1 MSVNIL
7 ALINLVQNSCMPT
20 SILITGGNGFIGSGL
35 INSLADTQDFCI
47 KASVR
52 SKAGV
57 DFPASVKIINNLDVD
72 SDDGW
77 LEALSGVDCVIHCAA
92 RYHIK
97 NESSEDLLTICRNVN
112 VDGTMRLARL
122 SAQAGVKRFIFL
134 SSLKV
139 NGEFSSPDKPFV
151 ETDAPKPFYPY
162 GISKLEAE
170 NALLQFSASSTMNI
184 VIVRPPP
191 VYGPGVKANFLAMM
205 RFLDY
210 RLPLPLGGI
219 KNLRSYIGLANLVSF
234 VELCIKH
241 PDASNQ
247 IFFVSD
253 DDDLST
259 SRLLRMMSAALG
271 RISLLIP
278 APKKLLTY
286 LAGMV
291 GKQYV
296 PELLFGNFQADISKA
311 KRLLGWRPVESVQTG
326 MKKTARH
333 YLTNKA

>member
-1 MSVNIL
+1 
-7 ALINLVQNSCMPT
+7 MPT

-35 INSLADTQDFCI
+35 INALASNSDFSI
-47 KASVR
+47 KGSVR
-52 SKAGV
+52 SNGGAH
-57 DFPASVKIINNLDVD
+57 FPASVQTLQNLDVD
-72 SDDGW
+72 SDAGW
-77 LEALSGVDCVIHCAA
+77 LEAFLGVDYVIHCAA

-97 NESSEDLLTICRNVN
+97 NESSGDLLAICRKVN

-122 SAQAGVKRFIFL
+122 AAQAGVKRFIFM

-139 NGEFSSPDKPFV
+139 NGEFSDPGRPFL
-151 ETDAPKPFYPY
+151 ETDTPTPFYPY

-170 NALLQFSASSTMNI
+170 NALLQFSASSKMDV
-184 VIVRPPP
+184 VIIRPPP

-210 RLPLPLGGI
+210 CLPLPLGGI

-234 VELCIKH
+234 VELCVKH
-241 PDASNQ
+241 PGASNQ

-259 SRLLRMMSAALG
+259 SRLLKMMSAALG
-271 RISLLIP
+271 KLSLLVP
-278 APKKLLTY
+278 APKKFLTF
-286 LAGMV
+286 LANMV
-291 GKQYV
+291 GRQYI

-311 KRLLGWRPVESVQTG
+311 KHLLGWMPPESVQIG
-326 MKKTARH
+326 MKKTALH
-333 YLTNKA
+333 YLSNKT

>member
-1 MSVNIL
+1 MS
-7 ALINLVQNSCMPT
+7 T
-20 SILITGGNGFIGSGL
+20 SVLITGGNGFIGSGL
-35 INSLADTQDFCI
+35 INALASVQGFSI
-47 KASVR
+47 KGSVR
-52 SKAGV
+52 SNGGE
-57 DFPASVKIINNLDVD
+57 DFPATVQTAPNLDVN
-72 SDDGW
+72 SDIGW

-139 NGEFSSPDKPFV
+139 NGEFSEPDKPFV
-151 ETDAPKPFYPY
+151 ETDTPKPFYPY

-170 NALLQFSASSTMNI
+170 NALLQFSASSTMDI

-219 KNLRSYIGLANLVSF
+219 KNLRSYIGLTNLVSF

-259 SRLLRMMSAALG
+259 SRLLKMMSSALG
-271 RISLLIP
+271 RISLLVP
-278 APKKLLTY
+278 APEKFLTFI
-286 LAGMV
+286 ANVIGRR
-291 GKQYV
+291 YV
-296 PELLFGNFQADISKA
+296 PDAEAGGAAAQ
-311 KRLLGWRPVESVQTG
+311 
-326 MKKTARH
+326 
-333 YLTNKA
+333 

>member
-1 MSVNIL
+1 
-7 ALINLVQNSCMPT
+7 MPT

-35 INSLADTQDFCI
+35 IKSLANTQDFSI

-52 SKAGV
+52 SNIGV
-57 DFPASVKIINNLDVD
+57 DLPASVNIINNLDVD
-72 SDDGW
+72 SDSGW

-97 NESSEDLLTICRNVN
+97 NESSSDLLAICRKVN
-112 VDGTMRLARL
+112 VGGTMRVARIA
-122 SAQAGVKRFIFL
+122 AQAGVKRLIFL

-139 NGEFSSPDKPFV
+139 NGEFSDPARPFV
-151 ETDAPKPFYPY
+151 EVDTPSPFYPY

-170 NALLQFSASSTMNI
+170 KELLQFSASNDMDV

-219 KNLRSYIGLANLVSF
+219 KNSRSYISLANLVSF
-234 VELCIKH
+234 IELSIKH
-241 PDASNQ
+241 PNAGNE

-259 SRLLRMMSAALG
+259 SRLLKMMSSALG
-271 RISLLIP
+271 RISLLVP
-278 APKKLLTY
+278 APEKFLTFI
-286 LAGMV
+286 ANAIGRR
-291 GKQYV
+291 YV
-296 PELLFGNFQADISKA
+296 PELLFGNFQADVSKA
-311 KRLLGWRPVESVQTG
+311 KNLLGWRPVESVHEG
-326 MKKTARH
+326 MKKTALY
-333 YLTNKA
+333 YLSNKI

>member
-1 MSVNIL
+1 MP
-7 ALINLVQNSCMPT
+7 INL
-20 SILITGGNGFIGSGL
+20 LITGGNGFIGSGL
-35 INSLADTQDFCI
+35 INSLASNPDYFI
-47 KASVR
+47 RGSFR
-52 SKAGV
+52 SGSGV
-57 DFPASVKIINNLDVD
+57 DFPERVEALPGLDVD
-72 SDDGW
+72 SDEGW
-77 LEALSGVDCVIHCAA
+77 LDALSGIECVVHCAA

-97 NESSEDLLTICRNVN
+97 NESSGDLLAICRKVN
-112 VDGTMRLARL
+112 VDGTIRLARL
-122 SAQAGVKRFIFL
+122 AAQAGVKRFIFM

-139 NGEFSSPDKPFV
+139 NGEFSGPNRPFL
-151 ETDAPKPFYPY
+151 ETDTPNPFYPY

-170 NALLQFSASSTMNI
+170 NELIKFSASSNMDV
-184 VIVRPPP
+184 VIIRPPP

-210 RLPLPLGGI
+210 RFPLPLGGI

-259 SRLLRMMSAALG
+259 SRLLRVMSAALG

-286 LAGMV
+286 FAGMV

-311 KRLLGWRPVESVQTG
+311 KHLLGWSPVESVQAG
-326 MKKTARH
+326 MKKTALY
-333 YLTNKA
+333 YLNNKT

>member
-1 MSVNIL
+1 
-7 ALINLVQNSCMPT
+7 MPN

-35 INSLADTQDFCI
+35 INALASNSDFSI
-47 KASVR
+47 KGSVR
-52 SKAGV
+52 SNGGAH
-57 DFPASVKIINNLDVD
+57 FPASVQTLQNLNVD
-72 SDDGW
+72 SDAGW
-77 LEALSGVDCVIHCAA
+77 LEAFLGVDCIIHCAA

-97 NESSEDLLTICRNVN
+97 NESSGDLLAICRKVN

-122 SAQAGVKRFIFL
+122 AAQAGVKRFIFM

-139 NGEFSSPDKPFV
+139 NGEFSNPGRPFL
-151 ETDAPKPFYPY
+151 ETDTPTPFYPY

-170 NALLQFSASSTMNI
+170 NALLQFSASSKMDV
-184 VIVRPPP
+184 VIIRPPP

-210 RLPLPLGGI
+210 CLPLPLGGI

-234 VELCIKH
+234 IELCIKH
-241 PDASNQ
+241 PGASNQ

-259 SRLLRMMSAALG
+259 SRLLKMMSAALG
-271 RISLLIP
+271 RLSLLVP
-278 APKKLLTY
+278 APKKFLTFF
-286 LAGMV
+286 ANIV
-291 GKQYV
+291 GRQYI

-311 KRLLGWRPVESVQTG
+311 KQLLGWKPPKSVQAG
-326 MKKTARH
+326 MKKTALH
-333 YLTNKA
+333 YLSSKT

>member
-1 MSVNIL
+1 
-7 ALINLVQNSCMPT
+7 MPT

-35 INSLADTQDFCI
+35 INALASNSDFSI
-47 KASVR
+47 KGSVR
-52 SKAGV
+52 SNGGA
-57 DFPASVKIINNLDVD
+57 DFPASVQTLQNLDVD
-72 SDDGW
+72 SDAGW
-77 LEALSGVDCVIHCAA
+77 LEAFLGVDCVIHCAA

-97 NESSEDLLTICRNVN
+97 NESSGDLLAICRKVN

-122 SAQAGVKRFIFL
+122 AAQAGVKRFIFM

-139 NGEFSSPDKPFV
+139 NGEFSDPGRPFV
-151 ETDAPKPFYPY
+151 ETDGPKPFYPY

-170 NALLQFSASSTMNI
+170 NALLQFSASSKMDV
-184 VIVRPPP
+184 VIIRPPP

-210 RLPLPLGGI
+210 CLPLPLGGI

-234 VELCIKH
+234 VELCVKH
-241 PDASNQ
+241 PGASNQ

-259 SRLLRMMSAALG
+259 SRLLRMMSNALG
-271 RISLLIP
+271 RASLLVP
-278 APKKLLTY
+278 APKKFLTFF
-286 LAGMV
+286 ANMV
-291 GKQYV
+291 GRQYI

-311 KRLLGWRPVESVQTG
+311 KHLLGWMPPESVQIG
-326 MKKTARH
+326 MKKTAMH
-333 YLTNKA
+333 YLSNKT

>member
-1 MSVNIL
+1 MS
-7 ALINLVQNSCMPT
+7 T

-35 INSLADTQDFCI
+35 IHALASAPGFSI
-47 KASVR
+47 KGSFR
-52 SKAGV
+52 SNAWN
-57 DFPASVKIINNLDVD
+57 DFPATVQTVPNLDVD
-72 SDDGW
+72 SDMGW

-97 NESSEDLLTICRNVN
+97 NESSEDLLAICRSVN

-139 NGEFSSPDKPFV
+139 NGEFSDPSRPFV
-151 ETDAPKPFYPY
+151 ETDTPKPFYPY

-170 NALLQFSASSTMNI
+170 NALFQFSASSTMDV

-191 VYGPGVKANFLAMM
+191 VYGSGVKANFLAMM

-234 VELCIKH
+234 IELCIKH
-241 PDASNQ
+241 PDARNQ

-259 SRLLRMMSAALG
+259 SRLLKLMSTALG

-278 APKKLLTY
+278 APVKLLTF
-286 LAGMV
+286 LANIIGR
-291 GKQYV
+291 QYIS
-296 PELLFGNFQADISKA
+296 ELLFGNFQADISKA
-311 KRLLGWRPVESVQTG
+311 KSLLGWKPPESVQAG
-326 MKKTARH
+326 MKKTALH
-333 YLTNKA
+333 YLSSKA

>member
-1 MSVNIL
+1 
-7 ALINLVQNSCMPT
+7 VQTLP
-20 SILITGGNGFIGSGL
+20 
-35 INSLADTQDFCI
+35 
-47 KASVR
+47 
-52 SKAGV
+52 
-57 DFPASVKIINNLDVD
+57 NLDVD
-72 SDDGW
+72 SDEGW

-97 NESSEDLLTICRNVN
+97 NESSGDLLAICRAVN

-122 SAQAGVKRFIFL
+122 AAQAGVKRFIFL

-139 NGEFSSPDKPFV
+139 NGEFSKPGKPFL
-151 ETDAPKPFYPY
+151 ETDTPNPFYPY

-170 NALLQFSASSTMNI
+170 NALLQFSASSTMDV

-205 RFLDY
+205 RFLDC

-234 VELCIKH
+234 IELCVKH

-253 DDDLST
+253 DEDLST
-259 SRLLRMMSAALG
+259 TRLLKMMSTALG

-278 APKKLLTY
+278 APNKLLTVI
-286 LAGMV
+286 ANIT
-291 GKQYV
+291 GKQYI

-311 KRLLGWRPVESVQTG
+311 KYLLGWKPNESVQVG
-326 MKKTARH
+326 MKKTAMH
-333 YLTNKA
+333 YLSNKT

>member
-1 MSVNIL
+1 
-7 ALINLVQNSCMPT
+7 MPT

-35 INSLADTQDFCI
+35 INALASNSDFSI
-47 KASVR
+47 RGSVR
-52 SKAGV
+52 SNGSA
-57 DFPASVKIINNLDVD
+57 DFPASVQTLQNLDVD
-72 SDDGW
+72 SDAGW
-77 LEALSGVDCVIHCAA
+77 LEAFLGVDCVIHCAA

-97 NESSEDLLTICRNVN
+97 NESSGDLLAICRKVN

-122 SAQAGVKRFIFL
+122 AAQAGVKRFIFM

-139 NGEFSSPDKPFV
+139 NGEFSDPGRPFV
-151 ETDAPKPFYPY
+151 ETDGPKPFYPY

-170 NALLQFSASSTMNI
+170 NALLQFSTSSNMDV
-184 VIVRPPP
+184 VIIRPPP

-210 RLPLPLGGI
+210 CLPLPLGGI

-234 VELCIKH
+234 VELCVKH
-241 PDASNQ
+241 PGASNQ

-259 SRLLRMMSAALG
+259 SRLLKMMSAALG
-271 RISLLIP
+271 RLSLLAP
-278 APKKLLTY
+278 APKKFLTF
-286 LAGMV
+286 LANAMGR
-291 GKQYV
+291 QYI

-311 KRLLGWRPVESVQTG
+311 KHLLGWMPPESVQIG
-326 MKKTARH
+326 MKKTALH
-333 YLTNKA
+333 YLSNKT

>member
-1 MSVNIL
+1 
-7 ALINLVQNSCMPT
+7 MPT

-35 INSLADTQDFCI
+35 INSLASIPNFAI
-47 KASVR
+47 KGSVR
-52 SKAGV
+52 SNSSA
-57 DFPASVKIINNLDVD
+57 DFPASVKTMRNLDVD
-72 SDDGW
+72 ADTGW
-77 LEALSGVDCVIHCAA
+77 LKALSGVDCVIHCAA

-97 NESSEDLLTICRNVN
+97 NESSGDLLTICRKVN

-122 SAQAGVKRFIFL
+122 AAQAGVKRFIFI

-139 NGEFSSPDKPFV
+139 NGEFSDPGSPFV
-151 ETDAPKPFYPY
+151 ETDSPKPFYPY

-170 NALLQFSASSTMNI
+170 NALLQFSASSKMDV
-184 VIVRPPP
+184 VIIRPPP

-210 RLPLPLGGI
+210 CLPLPLGGI
-219 KNLRSYIGLANLVSF
+219 KNLRSYIGLANLISF

-241 PDASNQ
+241 PSASNQ

-259 SRLLRMMSAALG
+259 SRLLKMMSAALG
-271 RISLLIP
+271 RLSLLVP
-278 APKKLLTY
+278 APKKFLTF
-286 LAGMV
+286 LANIIGR
-291 GKQYV
+291 QYI

-311 KRLLGWRPVESVQTG
+311 KQLLGWKPPDSVQAG
-326 MKKTARH
+326 MKKTALH
-333 YLTNKA
+333 YLSSKT

>member
-1 MSVNIL
+1 
-7 ALINLVQNSCMPT
+7 MPT
-20 SILITGGNGFIGSGL
+20 SLLITGGNGFIGSGL
-35 INSLADTQDFCI
+35 IDALASTPGFSI
-47 KASVR
+47 KGSVR
-52 SKAGV
+52 SGAEIN
-57 DFPASVKIINNLDVD
+57 FPSSVEAFVNLDVD
-72 SDDGW
+72 SDTGW

-92 RYHIK
+92 RYHIN
-97 NESSEDLLTICRNVN
+97 NESSGDLLAICRKVN

-122 SAQAGVKRFIFL
+122 AAQAGVKRFIFL

-139 NGEFSSPDKPFV
+139 NGEFSDPGKPFL
-151 ETDAPKPFYPY
+151 ETDTPQPFYPY

-170 NALLQFSASSTMNI
+170 NALLQFSSSSGMDV
-184 VIVRPPP
+184 VIIRPPP

-205 RFLDY
+205 RFLDF
-210 RLPLPLGGI
+210 RLPLPLGRVH
-219 KNLRSYIGLANLVSF
+219 NLRSYVGLANLVSF

-241 PDASNQ
+241 PNASNQ

-311 KRLLGWRPVESVQTG
+311 KQLLGWRPVESAQAG
-326 MKKTARH
+326 MRKTALF
-333 YLTNKA
+333 YLSSKT

>member
-1 MSVNIL
+1 
-7 ALINLVQNSCMPT
+7 MPT

-35 INSLADTQDFCI
+35 INTLASIPNFSI
-47 KASVR
+47 KGSVR
-52 SKAGV
+52 SKGGTN
-57 DFPASVKIINNLDVD
+57 FPASVETIRNLDVD
-72 SDDGW
+72 TDIGW

-97 NESSEDLLTICRNVN
+97 NESSGDLLAICRKVN

-122 SAQAGVKRFIFL
+122 AAQAGARRFIFI

-139 NGEFSSPDKPFV
+139 NGEFSDPGRPFV
-151 ETDAPKPFYPY
+151 ETDSPQPFYPY

-170 NALLQFSASSTMNI
+170 NALLQFSASSKMDV
-184 VIVRPPP
+184 VIIRPPP

-241 PDASNQ
+241 PSASNQ

-259 SRLLRMMSAALG
+259 ARLLKMMSSALG
-271 RISLLIP
+271 RPSLLVP
-278 APKKLLTY
+278 APKKFLTF
-286 LAGMV
+286 LANIV
-291 GKQYV
+291 GRQYI

-311 KRLLGWRPVESVQTG
+311 KQLLGWKPPESVQKG
-326 MKKTARH
+326 MKKTALH
-333 YLTNKA
+333 YLSNKN

>member
-1 MSVNIL
+1 MS
-7 ALINLVQNSCMPT
+7 T

-35 INSLADTQDFCI
+35 INAL
-47 KASVR
+47 ASVPGLSIKGSIR
-52 SKAGV
+52 SKGWAN
-57 DFPASVKIINNLDVD
+57 FPTAVQALPNLDVD
-72 SDDGW
+72 SDVGW

-97 NESSEDLLTICRNVN
+97 NESSGDLLAICRAVN

-122 SAQAGVKRFIFL
+122 AAQAGVKRFIFL

-139 NGEFSSPDKPFV
+139 NGEFSKPGEPFL
-151 ETDAPKPFYPY
+151 ETDTPNPFYPY

-170 NALLQFSASSTMNI
+170 NALLQFSASSMMDV

-205 RFLDY
+205 RFLDF
-210 RLPLPLGGI
+210 RFPLPLGGI
-219 KNLRSYIGLANLVSF
+219 KNLRSYLGLANLVSF

-241 PDASNQ
+241 PEASNQ
-247 IFFVSD
+247 IFFISD

-259 SRLLRMMSAALG
+259 SRLLKMMSTAQG
-271 RISLLIP
+271 KISLLIP
-278 APKKLLTY
+278 APVKLLTF
-286 LAGMV
+286 LANIIGR
-291 GKQYV
+291 QYI

-311 KRLLGWRPVESVQTG
+311 KRLLGWKPPESVQTG
-326 MKKTARH
+326 MKKTALH
-333 YLTNKA
+333 YLSSKT

>member
-1 MSVNIL
+1 MS
-7 ALINLVQNSCMPT
+7 T

-35 INSLADTQDFCI
+35 INAL
-47 KASVR
+47 ASVPSFSIKGSIR
-52 SKAGV
+52 SKGGAN
-57 DFPASVKIINNLDVD
+57 FPAEVQALPNLDVD
-72 SDDGW
+72 SDLGW

-97 NESSEDLLTICRNVN
+97 NESSGDLLAICRAVN

-122 SAQAGVKRFIFL
+122 ASQAGVKRFIFL

-139 NGEFSSPDKPFV
+139 NGEFSKSDKPFL
-151 ETDAPKPFYPY
+151 ETDTPNPFYPY

-170 NALLQFSASSTMNI
+170 NSLLQFSASSTMDV
-184 VIVRPPP
+184 VIIRPPP

-205 RFLDY
+205 RFLDF

-219 KNLRSYIGLANLVSF
+219 KNLRSYLGLANLVSF

-241 PDASNQ
+241 PEASNQ

-259 SRLLRMMSAALG
+259 SRLLKMMSTALG
-271 RISLLIP
+271 RVSLLIP
-278 APKKLLTY
+278 APVKPLTF
-286 LAGMV
+286 LANIIGR
-291 GKQYV
+291 QYI

-311 KRLLGWRPVESVQTG
+311 KRLLGWNPPESVQTG
-326 MKKTARH
+326 MKKTALH
-333 YLTNKA
+333 YLSSKT

>member
-1 MSVNIL
+1 
-7 ALINLVQNSCMPT
+7 MPA
-20 SILITGGNGFIGSGL
+20 SLLITGGNGFIGSSL
-35 INSLADTQDFCI
+35 INSLASNSDYFI
-47 KASVR
+47 KGSVR
-52 SKAGV
+52 SDAGV
-57 DFPASVKIINNLDVD
+57 VFPASVEILLGLDID
-72 SDDGW
+72 SDAGW
-77 LEALSGVDCVIHCAA
+77 LKALSGVDCVIHCAA

-97 NESSEDLLTICRNVN
+97 NESSGDLLAICRKVN

-122 SAQAGVKRFIFL
+122 AAQAGVKRFIFM

-139 NGEFSSPDKPFV
+139 NGEFSSPGRPFS
-151 ETDAPKPFYPY
+151 EADTPNPFYPY

-170 NALLQFSASSTMNI
+170 NELIQFSATNSMDV
-184 VIVRPPP
+184 VIIRPPP

-205 RFLDY
+205 RFLYY
-210 RLPLPLGGI
+210 RVPLPLGGV
-219 KNLRSYIGLANLVSF
+219 KNLRSYVGLANLVSF
-234 VELCIKH
+234 VELCVKH

-278 APKKLLTY
+278 APKKLLTA
-286 LAGMV
+286 LANTI
-291 GKQYV
+291 GKKYI

-311 KRLLGWRPVESVQTG
+311 KHLLGWRPVESVRVG
-326 MKKTARH
+326 MKITAQH
-333 YLTNKA
+333 YLSNKA

>member
-1 MSVNIL
+1 MNQYKKLSL
-7 ALINLVQNSCMPT
+7 
-20 SILITGGNGFIGSGL
+20 LITGGNGFVGSGL
-35 INSLADTQDFCI
+35 INALASAPGFSI
-47 KASVR
+47 RGSSR
-52 SKAGV
+52 SKGGA
-57 DFPASVKIINNLDVD
+57 DFPASVKTVSNLDVD
-72 SDDGW
+72 SDVGW

-97 NESSEDLLTICRNVN
+97 NESSGDLLAICRAVN

-122 SAQAGVKRFIFL
+122 AAQAGVKRFIFL

-139 NGEFSSPDKPFV
+139 NGEFSKPGKPFL
-151 ETDAPKPFYPY
+151 ETDTPNPFYPY

-170 NALLQFSASSTMNI
+170 NALLQFSASSTMDV

-234 VELCIKH
+234 IELCIKH

-253 DDDLST
+253 DEDLST
-259 SRLLRMMSAALG
+259 TRLLKMMSTALG

-278 APKKLLTY
+278 APKKLLTVV
-286 LAGMV
+286 ANIIGR
-291 GKQYV
+291 QYI
-296 PELLFGNFQADISKA
+296 PELLFGNFQADISRA
-311 KRLLGWRPVESVQTG
+311 KHLLGWKPNESVQVG
-326 MKKTARH
+326 MKKTAQH
-333 YLTNKA
+333 YLTNKV